1 MVLRAPHLAASRAR
15 LIHLVKQGANATH
28 RRGPRASASGNGL
41 ATRVQSSAGM
51 YSSLCTGRLFRPTV
65 ILCGVMLPSVILP
78 SVILLGATPLA
89 IFPGTP
95 SAGAAESVLDKLRAG
110 APLQLGSR
118 EDARPFSFKD
128 EAGQPAGYSV
138 DLCHRMVDAVKA
150 EPGLSGV
157 SATWVPVAAGD
168 RFSALEKGQIHVFC
182 GADTVTAERKNQVAF
197 SIPIFPGGI
206 GVLVRADAPMRLRE
220 VLLGRRDS
228 AGNTA
233 AASATNPPRPEDL
246 QTMLMRAFT
255 AVTRTTSEAWL
266 KSRIKDFGLQ
276 AFVLPVDTYD
286 IGVQQ
291 LLGNKTDAF
300 FAERAMLLD
309 TVQRHASGRQLAVID
324 RLYTQESLALSLP
337 RGDDAW
343 RQLADRMLGR
353 IYASGEVGQVYEK
366 WFGPLDDPTREF
378 FRTTKP
384 SE

>member
-1 MVLRAPHLAASRAR
+1 
-15 LIHLVKQGANATH
+15 
-28 RRGPRASASGNGL
+28 
-41 ATRVQSSAGM
+41 M
-51 YSSLCTGRLFRPTV
+51 YSSFRAGLSSPIV
-65 ILCGVMLPSVILP
+65 VLCGVML
-78 SVILLGATPLA
+78 LGTTPLA
-89 IFPGTP
+89 IFENTP
-95 SAGAAESVLDKLRAG
+95 NPGAAESVLDKLRAG
-110 APLQLGSR
+110 APLQLGYR

-128 EAGQPAGYSV
+128 GAGQPAGYSV

-150 EPGLSGV
+150 EPGLSSV

-182 GADTVTAERKNQVAF
+182 GADTITAERRNQVAF

-206 GVLVRADAPMRLRE
+206 GALVRADAPARLRE
-220 VLLGRRDS
+220 VLLGRRDN
-228 AGNTA
+228 AGN
-233 AASATNPPRPEDL
+233 AASPASAANPPRPEDL

-291 LLGNKTDAF
+291 LVGNKTDAF

-309 TVQRHASGRQLAVID
+309 TAHRHTSAPKLAVID
-324 RLYTQESLALSLP
+324 RRYTEESLALSFP

-353 IYASGEVGQVYEK
+353 IYASGEVDQVYEK
-366 WFGPLDDPTREF
+366 WFGPLDDPTRQF
-378 FRTTKP
+378 FRTTRP

>member
-1 MVLRAPHLAASRAR
+1 M
-15 LIHLVKQGANATH
+15 
-28 RRGPRASASGNGL
+28 
-41 ATRVQSSAGM
+41 
-51 YSSLCTGRLFRPTV
+51 
-65 ILCGVMLPSVILP
+65 
-78 SVILLGATPLA
+78 LLGAAPLA
-89 IFPGTP
+89 IFQSPP
-95 SAGAAESVLDKLRAG
+95 NQGAAGSVLDKLRAG
-110 APLQLGSR
+110 SPLQVGYR
-118 EDARPFSFKD
+118 ADARPFSFRD

-150 EPGLSGV
+150 EPGLSDV
-157 SATWVPVAAGD
+157 SATWVPIAAGD

-182 GADTVTAERKNQVAF
+182 GADTITAERKNQVAF

-206 GVLVRADAPMRLRE
+206 GALVRSDAPSRLRE
-220 VLLGRRDS
+220 VLLGRP
-228 AGNTA
+228 GNQ
-233 AASATNPPRPEDL
+233 ASAANPPRPEDV

-266 KSRIKDFGLQ
+266 RSRIKDFGLT
-276 AFVLPVDTYD
+276 AFVLPVETYD

-309 TVQRHASGRQLAVID
+309 TVHRHASGRQLAVID
-324 RLYTQESLALSLP
+324 RRYTEESLALSFP

-378 FRTTKP
+378 FRKTKP